1 MCYSINSS
9 VLPGVRAIPEPLN
22 LTVSLRGSHEIRQG
36 SHIVRLIG
44 QLDAFSEPVFRKE
57 IMALLTTETLN
68 LIFDLSDIDFI
79 DSSGLGALVQIA
91 KHVKDGGATLQF
103 VTNSRVMQTFKMVRL
118 EKFFTL
124 RATLDDAIA
133 NLPATE

>member
-1 MCYSINSS
+1 MCYSVSSS

-57 IMALLTTETLN
+57 VMGLLADN
-68 LIFDLSDIDFI
+68 KFSLIFDCSDIDFI
-79 DSSGLGALVQIA
+79 DSSGLGGLVQLT
-91 KHVKDGGATLQF
+91 KHVRDKGGTVQF
-103 VTNSRVMQTFKMVRL
+103 VVNARVLQTFKMVRL
-118 EKFFTL
+118 EKFFTI
-124 RATLDDAIA
+124 AGSLDEAIA
-133 NLPATE
+133 NAAE